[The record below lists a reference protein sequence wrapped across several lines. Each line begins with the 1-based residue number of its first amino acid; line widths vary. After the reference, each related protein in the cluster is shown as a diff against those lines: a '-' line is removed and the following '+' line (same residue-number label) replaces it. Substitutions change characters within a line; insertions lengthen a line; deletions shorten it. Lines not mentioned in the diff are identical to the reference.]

1 MVLYL
6 AELSLPHC
14 LDALHSHW
22 PSHPLSTPARFI
34 IALLPSSPSCNDAS
48 LASGFGQDLFILI
61 YIPCLGPPFCPKNV
75 WIFRRNPSNVTT
87 CMSPLL
93 SVIIAVCCPFFLL
106 QKPFFIRGQLNPSQ
120 RGEWPPKTKWRG
132 DCCIHSRSKVYI
144 NTKQHIIF
152 RNITFFNS

>member
-14 LDALHSHW
+14 LDALHSQW

-61 YIPCLGPPFCPKNV
+61 YIPCLGPPFLSQECLNISKKPPQQCDNLHV
-75 WIFRRNPSNVTT
+75 S
-87 CMSPLL
+87 SPLGHNCSPLPIL
-93 SVIIAVCCPFFLL
+93 ST
-106 QKPFFIRGQLNPSQ
+106 
-120 RGEWPPKTKWRG
+120 PKTIFHPRPIKSQSAGRMAAQN
-132 DCCIHSRSKVYI
+132 KVKRRLLYS
-144 NTKQHIIF
+144 F
-152 RNITFFNS
+152 RI

>member
-61 YIPCLGPPFCPKNV
+61 YIPCLGPPFLSQECLNISKKLH
-75 WIFRRNPSNVTT
+75 SNGTT

-106 QKPFFIRGQLNPSQ
+106 QKPFFIRAQLNPSQ
-120 RGEWPPKTKWRG
+120 RGEWPPKTK
-132 DCCIHSRSKVYI
+132 
-144 NTKQHIIF
+144 
-152 RNITFFNS
+152 